1 NGTTNFILT
10 SMGRDGCSY
19 SEALAE
25 AQAEGFA
32 EADPRGDVEGDD
44 AVNKAIVLARLG
56 FGAWVAPAD
65 VLHRPPSLSGFGR
78 PGITGVTTDEMRAAA
93 VLGLT
98 IRLLAVAERADDP
111 GDDPR
116 VRVLPVAVPLDS
128 HFGQATGVFNRIEI
142 DAEPLGRIAVDGPGA
157 GGPSTSS
164 AILGDLLAIARGD
177 GSSWSGLHPVTE
189 RRPRAAAPGNLRASP
204 SGWFAYLPG
213 LSGRP

>member
-1 NGTTNFILT
+1 
-10 SMGRDGCSY
+10 
-19 SEALAE
+19 
-25 AQAEGFA
+25 
-32 EADPRGDVEGDD
+32 
-44 AVNKAIVLARLG
+44 
-56 FGAWVAPAD
+56 
-65 VLHRPPSLSGFGR
+65 
-78 PGITGVTTDEMRAAA
+78 MRAAA
-93 VLGLT
+93 ALGLT

-189 RRPRAAAPGNLRASP
+189 RRPRAAMPANLRASP

-213 LSGRP
+213 LSGRQVRSGAAGLYAVEAPGGVAVRSAEPSMERVRVSVRALVPETLDLPLYPIED